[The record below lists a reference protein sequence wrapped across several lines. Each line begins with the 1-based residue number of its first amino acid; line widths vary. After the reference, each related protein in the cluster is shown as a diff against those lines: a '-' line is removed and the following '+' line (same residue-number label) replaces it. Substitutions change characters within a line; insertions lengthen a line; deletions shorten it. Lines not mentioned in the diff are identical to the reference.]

1 VRVVLL
7 LGLLGCGRFGFD
19 ERSAPADTTPPI
31 DEPRLCNP
39 RTIGTLD
46 ITGESAI
53 KLRATQLSTGW
64 AVAVQTDALNT
75 YLARLDTA
83 GAFVSRH
90 NALVGGYALQGIS
103 QLQDRPFVF
112 VFVDGAAFI
121 KLLSPDWESYD
132 TGPSSQLS
140 SMDPQ
145 QALAST
151 GDYAIVGSINNDA
164 LLIQG
169 VDVNNAILGEAD
181 YSPPA
186 TFASFGAIPTGARV
200 VVEKDGVCTTFA
212 IDDDGPTGPRHD
224 FSPCFQPR
232 IATLGNEGAIL
243 YQTGPD
249 GPLALHQIPVDAT
262 TAGRTLPLEIG
273 SNPRIATVD
282 GEIWVAY
289 LRGAGTLRL
298 HRFSGEAQAVHDDE
312 SITTSFDLIPSG
324 LFSVT
329 STGELHSATPCL

>member
-1 VRVVLL
+1 MRVALL

-19 ERSAPADTTPPI
+19 EQAAPAADATI

-39 RTIGTLD
+39 RTISTLAL
-46 ITGESAI
+46 TNETAV

-64 AVAVQTDALNT
+64 AVAVQSDALNT
-75 YLARLDTA
+75 YMVRLDPA
-83 GAFVSRH
+83 GGFVSRH
-90 NALVGGYALQGIS
+90 DALVGGYALQGIS

-112 VFVDGAAFI
+112 VFVEGAGYV
-121 KLLSPDWESYD
+121 KLLSADWESYD

-140 SMDPQ
+140 AMDPQ
-145 QALAST
+145 QATAST
-151 GDYAIVGSINNDA
+151 GDYAIVGSINND
-164 LLIQG
+164 LLLVQG
-169 VDVNNAILGEAD
+169 VDVNNVVLGQAD

-186 TFASFGAIPTGARV
+186 TFASFGAIATGARV

-212 IDDDGPTGPRHD
+212 IDDDGPTGPRHE

-232 IATLGNEGAIL
+232 LATLGNEGSIL
-243 YQTGPD
+243 YQTSPD

-262 TAGRTLPLEIG
+262 TAGITIPLEIG
-273 SNPRIATVD
+273 SNPRIATVN
-282 GEIWVAY
+282 GEIWAAY

-329 STGELHSATPCL
+329 SAGELHSATPCL

>member
-1 VRVVLL
+1 MRALAIAL
-7 LGLLGCGRFGFD
+7 TLSACGRFGFD
-19 ERSAPADTTPPI
+19 EQPTGDAGIA
-31 DEPRLCNP
+31 EPRLCNP
-39 RTIGTLD
+39 RTIGSLAL
-46 ITGESAI
+46 TGESAV

-64 AVAVQTDALNT
+64 AIAVQSDALNT
-75 YLARLDTA
+75 YMVRLDGA
-83 GAFVSRH
+83 GAFAGRH

-103 QLQDRPFVF
+103 QVQDRPFVF
-112 VFVDGAAFI
+112 VFVGDAGYI
-121 KLLSPDWESYD
+121 KLLTPDWESYD

-151 GDYAIVGSINNDA
+151 GDYAIAGSINNDQ

-169 VDVNNAILGEAD
+169 LDVNNAILGQAD
-181 YSPPA
+181 YAPPA

-200 VVEKDGVCTTFA
+200 VVEKNGVCTTFA
-212 IDDDGPTGPRHD
+212 IDDDGPTGPRHEL
-224 FSPCFQPR
+224 SPCFEPR
-232 IATLGNEGAIL
+232 LATVGNEGAIL
-243 YQTGPD
+243 YQTSPG
-249 GPLALHQIPVDAT
+249 GPLALHQIPADAAAAGT
-262 TAGRTLPLEIG
+262 TIPLEIG
-273 SNPRIATVD
+273 SNPRIVTVD

-329 STGELHSATPCL
+329 PAGELHAASPCL